1 MPDELNSTADEGAGL
16 SKRKEKSDLD
26 MAILASRPT
35 EEMLRERDKRN
46 AAAARDL
53 TGLIFGDPPK
63 GYSAL
68 DRKGST

>member
-1 MPDELNSTADEGAGL
+1 M
-16 SKRKEKSDLD
+16 SKRKSNSPAHEASFIHDNAA
-26 MAILASRPT
+26 AILASRPT

-53 TGLIFGDPPK
+53 TGSVFGDPPK